1 MFGNTVDFDWILL
14 FSALHLKVINMIL
27 VAESGSTKTD
37 WRWIEGDKAEG
48 GWQTV
53 GINPFY
59 QTPESITEILELH
72 VFPKIDHAPKAI
84 YYYGTGVTDS
94 AKKQTLHRIFQT
106 KWPSTPNI
114 QLESDVLGA
123 ARALFGDGAGLAAI
137 LGTGSN
143 SVWYESGLV
152 TFQVPPLGF
161 WLGDEGSGGHLGKHL
176 VLAYLHR
183 EMPAQVRDIFEAQF
197 GAFDRTP
204 ILEAAY
210 QKPFPNRY
218 FAQYTPFI
226 QAHITDPF
234 LEDLVIQS
242 FTLFFEKYLQ
252 KYPQKSPLGFV
263 GSVAHYFRPQLEQVA
278 QRFDLDIQNVLAAPL
293 EALVRYHINHP

>member
-1 MFGNTVDFDWILL
+1 MFGNPTGFDWILV
-14 FSALHLKVINMIL
+14 FSMSYINALNMIL

-37 WRWIEGDKAEG
+37 WRWIRADRSEF

-59 QTPESITEILELH
+59 QSQDSVAEVLERDVFPQITE
-72 VFPKIDHAPKAI
+72 APEAV
-84 YYYGTGVTDS
+84 YYYGTGLTGEPQ
-94 AKKQTLHRIFQT
+94 KQTLEQLFHR
-106 KWPSTPNI
+106 KWPSTRKI
-114 QLESDVLGA
+114 VLESDVLGA

-143 SVWYESGLV
+143 SARYAEGKLV
-152 TFQVPPLGF
+152 FQVPPLGF
-161 WLGDEGSGGHLGKHL
+161 WLGDEGSGGHLGKQL

-183 EMPAQVRDIFEAQF
+183 EMSAGVRTQFEAQF

-234 LEDLVIQS
+234 LENLVIDS
-242 FTLFFEKYLQ
+242 FTLFFEKYLM
-252 KYPQKSPLGFV
+252 KYPQTSPLGFV

-278 QRFDLDIQNVLAAPL
+278 QTVGLDIQNVLAAPL
-293 EALVRYHINHP
+293 DALVRYHVNHQ